1 MGHTVILNHWCMQL
15 VKYMQ
20 YISLVSN
27 RLRVRF
33 SSITLNL
40 FSSVCSQRVGKNL
53 NKSCIYSP
61 KGQKLERN
69 PIKFWQG
76 CMMFCDLYFEYY
88 IVNNGMHLL
97 NSFAS
102 LSVTCSQLILDSKIN
117 IKFGKRHVAL
127 IIILYVDVEN
137 KYIVLYKHCLLY
149 ILRVPYEFVTMF

>member
-1 MGHTVILNHWCMQL
+1 M
-15 VKYMQ
+15 
-20 YISLVSN
+20 
-27 RLRVRF
+27 RF

-53 NKSCIYSP
+53 NESCIYSP
-61 KGQKLERN
+61 KGQKLE

-76 CMMFCDLYFEYY
+76 CMTFRDLYFEYY
-88 IVNNGMHLL
+88 MVNNGMHLL
-97 NSFAS
+97 NSLAP
-102 LSVTCSQLILDSKIN
+102 LSVTCYQLILDNKIN

-149 ILRVPYEFVTMF
+149 ILRVPYEFVTML